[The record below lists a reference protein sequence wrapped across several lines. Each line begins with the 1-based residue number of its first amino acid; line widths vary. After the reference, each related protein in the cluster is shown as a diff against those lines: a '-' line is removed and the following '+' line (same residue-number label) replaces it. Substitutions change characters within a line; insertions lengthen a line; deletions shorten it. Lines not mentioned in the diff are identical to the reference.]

1 MEITNAASRP
11 LKPFHSVAIPV
22 LVPGQTL
29 PTDRGLDAEVVLLW
43 PYSSSTRR
51 AAILI
56 SEHDFR
62 LRRHK
67 GQVRVQLRGPAAQAL
82 AESHIS
88 IGDHVHIELEGA
100 RWADE
105 ADRVAVTAPGRA
117 IDGELV
123 FERELHIK
131 VR

>member
-1 MEITNAASRP
+1 MDNINKALQPS
-11 LKPFHSVAIPV
+11 KQFHALAIPT
-22 LVPGQTL
+22 LNPGHPL

-51 AAILI
+51 SAILI
-56 SEHDFR
+56 SELDFR

-82 AESHIS
+82 AASHIS
-88 IGDHVHIELEGA
+88 IGDHVHIGLEGA

-105 ADRVAVTAPGRA
+105 ADRGVVIAPGRA
-117 IDGELV
+117 VDGELV

-131 VR
+131 V